1 MSSNA
6 EIVKHHVESLVNGDV
21 DEVMSDFA
29 ANAVILCG
37 PQPIRGSEAIRAFF
51 SGIPASFDGFELDA
65 SASESDHHYIAW
77 HTAGGLAA
85 PTRSASATARL
96 SCRQPFYSISST
108 DLSAAHD
115 VPSPPHFNQHEHLHM
130 ASENRALRGIRC
142 VTDAARLDA
151 DANVAS
157 RRIEQRLSVNSS
169 TPGPTACTAR
179 QVDWACA
186 GSASA
191 VGLTS
196 QSSGLHKRPIGRSL
210 VATDQSGCV
219 IAREHQRRNHLAPR
233 RPEELRSGR
242 QPAPMRQPRR
252 E

>member
-169 TPGPTACTAR
+169 TPGPHRVHGAPGRLGLRRLGLSGWLDISVLRAPQATHR
-179 QVDWACA
+179 SQPGRH
-186 GSASA
+186 GSKRVRDSA
-191 VGLTS
+191 
-196 QSSGLHKRPIGRSL
+196 
-210 VATDQSGCV
+210 
-219 IAREHQRRNHLAPR
+219 
-233 RPEELRSGR
+233 
-242 QPAPMRQPRR
+242 
-252 E
+252 